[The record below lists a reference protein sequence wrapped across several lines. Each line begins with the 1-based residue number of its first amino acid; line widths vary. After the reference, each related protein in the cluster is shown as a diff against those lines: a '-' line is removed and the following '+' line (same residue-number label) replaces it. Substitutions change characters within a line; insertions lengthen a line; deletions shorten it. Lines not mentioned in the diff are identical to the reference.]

1 MHIFI
6 HKIYNIYLPQHTY
19 IVANSLFKQRSLLPT
34 SDPGESEELLQ
45 RLIDQKGIAD
55 GFGITFSFQQS
66 DVCIEFARPLR
77 IVFGCD
83 WNEIKNNVDEAV
95 DIIDEHEKHLLE
107 LDSVTFDQ
115 SRFHQKSMT
124 FHGKIAFANPV
135 CIPSN
140 RISVH
145 RTQGIYFYD
154 ELHCLLYFSDN
165 GNYIRRG
172 KLQWKFTNTSRE
184 EFPLDGKWE
193 VQNSSGESE
202 IIFVQRHFFSAMLS
216 NYHRDSNYHI
226 VIDENDCIPRLVNPN
241 MYDRIRQIGNK
252 AILPGSTGPGLGEI
266 LEWKNS
272 GAELIKW
279 KRLTANLDD
288 CWRESSFK
296 AGNFVYRKCNVHPHN
311 DQKLGPVYQAEH
323 LWGNTFCQGFCV
335 GMASYHFLQ
344 PDSSG
349 NYSAYISY
357 ESPRTEAWPS
367 LDNGE
372 PVPSRV
378 PFRNI
383 QWESESRT
391 FKAEIPW
398 EQDYGTTWM
407 NESLWQYEI
416 TFDQSYM
423 FVVSGTVRRSTGE
436 PHKFGVDLI
445 YINAALATPLYD

>member
-1 MHIFI
+1 M
-6 HKIYNIYLPQHTY
+6 
-19 IVANSLFKQRSLLPT
+19 
-34 SDPGESEELLQ
+34 
-45 RLIDQKGIAD
+45 
-55 GFGITFSFQQS
+55 
-66 DVCIEFARPLR
+66 EFARPLR

-83 WNEIKNNVDEAV
+83 WKEIKHTVFEVD
-95 DIIDEHEKHLLE
+95 DIIEKNEKHLLE
-107 LDSVTFDQ
+107 LDSVAFDQ
-115 SRFHQKSMT
+115 FYFHQESMT
-124 FHGKIAFANPV
+124 FHGKVAFANPV

-140 RISVH
+140 RISVNPT
-145 RTQGIYFYD
+145 RGIYFYD
-154 ELHCLLYFSDN
+154 KLHCLLHFSDN

-172 KLQWKFTNTSRE
+172 RLQWKFTNTSRE

-193 VQNSSGESE
+193 VQYNGESE
-202 IIFVQRHFFSAMLS
+202 IIVVQRHFFSIFDS

-241 MYDRIRQIGNK
+241 MYDSIRQRGDE
-252 AILPGSTGPGLGEI
+252 AILPGSTGPNVGETY
-266 LEWKNS
+266 EWTTIGS
-272 GAELIKW
+272 ELIKW
-279 KRLTANLDD
+279 KRLTTNLDD

-296 AGNFVYRKCNVHPHN
+296 AGNFVYRKCNQHPNN
-311 DQKLGPVYQAEH
+311 DQSLGPVYQAEH

-335 GMASYHFLQ
+335 GMASYHFLE
-344 PDSSG
+344 PDSNG
-349 NYSAYISY
+349 NFQAYISY

-383 QWESESRT
+383 QWEPESRT
-391 FKAEIPW
+391 FKGEIQW

-407 NESLWQYEI
+407 RESLWQYEI

-423 FVVSGTVRRSTGE
+423 FVVSGTVRRSLGE

-445 YINAALATPLYD
+445 YINAALATPLQECLQNSQSTGGYLDIMRCWRDRGASSVTLEMLGEVAMTVLGERESIIDFNL